1 MRNLKVVFYARLY
14 APAPLQAELGRSL
27 SHCILGLVVLLL
39 GGWTLFF
46 HLGEGSLND
55 WDEATYAEIAR
66 EMVTRGDWI
75 TPYWNGAPFHD
86 KPPLVMW
93 FMAAGLTIIKSP
105 ELAARLPSAIAG
117 LFAIATTILLGRVL
131 FCLWTGL
138 TAAVLLLVSS
148 KSWWVNFVM
157 LARQGMLDVP
167 LTGFTIWAFL
177 HLYRGIQRPQHWL
190 LMGLP
195 LGLAMLTKSFLT
207 LPIVLTIVI
216 FVIVLVLQGQP
227 FSRMHWR
234 YAAGCVTLALTVS
247 LPWHLV
253 QVVQHG
259 NDFFDGYVLIHFL
272 KTQRPEAGNLG
283 AKSFYLIAI
292 GQALPYL
299 AWLGVPAI
307 AFAVWRILRFRDN
320 RALLL
325 AVWIAVPLLL
335 LRQFQP
341 NYLGMLFPF
350 SQR

>member
-1 MRNLKVVFYARLY
+1 
-14 APAPLQAELGRSL
+14 
-27 SHCILGLVVLLL
+27 
-39 GGWTLFF
+39 
-46 HLGEGSLND
+46 
-55 WDEATYAEIAR
+55 
-66 EMVTRGDWI
+66 
-75 TPYWNGAPFHD
+75 
-86 KPPLVMW
+86 
-93 FMAAGLTIIKSP
+93 MAAGMTIIKSP

-216 FVIVLVLQGQP
+216 FVTVLVLQGQP

-292 GQALPYL
+292 GQALPLLSL
-299 AWLGVPAI
+299 AWRPGNCFCPLANPSISGQSSSPARGLDRGSASTLFANSNQTTLVCCSRSPSVSSRNRRTFSRGNSAALDCGDILSCHSRFLRRNMEHQGVEASGR
-307 AFAVWRILRFRDN
+307 FA
-320 RALLL
+320 
-325 AVWIAVPLLL
+325 
-335 LRQFQP
+335 
-341 NYLGMLFPF
+341 
-350 SQR
+350 